1 MQCLVKLKLI
11 LINIMEQLE
20 GIDPIN
26 NKLVIT
32 DEIRSIFEFYVNK
45 YRFISMRVNSISEED
60 FANVIHHL
68 SGEGEFDNVI
78 ALCEKFDDESLKH
91 ILNAKAFSIYFG
103 TVLHSAIKYG
113 RTFCGKQFYTY
124 FLSKGAYPVR
134 DYYGKYPWE
143 VNCPESEDIE
153 LNDWLKTFC
162 PLSEKDIELNDW
174 AKKISENTYDIK
186 FL

>member
-1 MQCLVKLKLI
+1 ML
-11 LINIMEQLE
+11 EPAE

-32 DEIRSIFEFYVNK
+32 DEIRSIYEFYVKK
-45 YRFISMRVNSISEED
+45 YGFPMRANSISEED

-68 SGEGEFDNVI
+68 SEEGEFDNVI

-91 ILNAKAFSIYFG
+91 IFNVKAFSIYYG

-113 RTFCGKQFYTY
+113 GTFCGKELYTY
-124 FLSKGAYPVR
+124 FLSKGAYPVK
-134 DYYGKYPWE
+134 DYYDRYPWK
-143 VNCPESEDIE
+143 VNCEESEDIE
-153 LNDWLKTFC
+153 LNDWIKTFH

-186 FL
+186 FS